1 MSLTPEQ
8 GLSANIQR
16 LQAETDYRP
25 VLSVICGLIP
35 QSTMTELTST
45 LQDIYHTTKIGG
57 QGSRSHVIA
66 ELLRIGLQP
75 NK

>member
-1 MSLTPEQ
+1 MIFNGQ
-8 GLSANIQR
+8 
-16 LQAETDYRP
+16 LQPIHRDTDYKP
-25 VLSVICGLIP
+25 ILSVICGLIP
-35 QSTMTELTST
+35 QSTMTELVTT
-45 LQDIYHTTKIGG
+45 LQDIYHTTKTGG